1 MTTPPD
7 LSRVVAQLLEALKD
21 TTVHL
26 IAATSL
32 LSRSSKKA
40 APSNKMFDQ
49 MLVDYNNSADRGRAA
64 IAAAKKEIGG

>member
-1 MTTPPD
+1 MSTPPD
-7 LSRVVAQLLEALKD
+7 WPSVGPQLLKALED

-49 MLVDYNNSADRGRAA
+49 MLIDYNNSAARGRAA